1 MSDSFGCL
9 RILLENIFRCQ
20 KEGTY
25 NMLRYGRSDS
35 LPPSFLIAACRNGS
49 GARKYSHEDED
60 GMMNEQMSKWRVI
73 QKFSK

>member
-1 MSDSFGCL
+1 
-9 RILLENIFRCQ
+9 
-20 KEGTY
+20 
-25 NMLRYGRSDS
+25 MLRYGPSDS